1 MRSWLTPS
9 ITHPF
14 TGARA
19 RLAQGLGLLLTPL
32 LGVVLA
38 ASAQAQSGDREL
50 FVEAWESAR
59 AGDRSVFEA
68 AGPQLTGYL
77 LYPYWQYEDY
87 RARRSRVPAAE
98 MAAFLDAHEDWAF
111 TAGLKKAWLKSLGK
125 RGRWADLLAY
135 GSESRDTEIR
145 CQVARARIETGATE
159 GLLPEVQGLWTVGRS
174 QHDACDPAFEWLQS
188 VDGITRDV
196 AWERIRL
203 AMREGNPR
211 FTRYLSRFLPP
222 ADREWL
228 TRWQD
233 LNRTRYR
240 RLDRTG
246 SWPDNDLT
254 RRSMA

>member
-111 TAGLKKAWLKSLGK
+111 TAGLKKAWLTSLGK

-135 GSESRDTEIR
+135 GSESFELSASYESKLKNLRT
-145 CQVARARIETGATE
+145 VNLWVKRAIETF
-159 GLLPEVQGLWTVGRS
+159 
-174 QHDACDPAFEWLQS
+174 CDIFRKFFGGKSES
-188 VDGITRDV
+188 VDAIEMQAEHGEKEEAT
-196 AWERIRL
+196 
-203 AMREGNPR
+203 
-211 FTRYLSRFLPP
+211 S
-222 ADREWL
+222 
-228 TRWQD
+228 
-233 LNRTRYR
+233 
-240 RLDRTG
+240 
-246 SWPDNDLT
+246 
-254 RRSMA
+254 